1 MDEGEWVGGVI
12 KAIRTK
18 LVIVEESLRNY
29 GRYLDRNRGF
39 VLNVRHQ
46 KMVVL

>member
-1 MDEGEWVGGVI
+1 MDEGEWVGEVI

-39 VLNVRHQ
+39 YKHGFINVKLQ
-46 KMVVL
+46 